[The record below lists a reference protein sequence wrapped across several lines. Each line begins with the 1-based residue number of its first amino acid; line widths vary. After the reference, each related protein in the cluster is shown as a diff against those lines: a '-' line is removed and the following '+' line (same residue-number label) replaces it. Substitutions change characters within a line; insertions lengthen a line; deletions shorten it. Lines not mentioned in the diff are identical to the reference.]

1 MNNYLIKLTGY
12 NFLLYF
18 FFLKKKAEIY
28 PKEKVLANLV
38 FGNFKYHEGY
48 YKYLEG
54 DLNHCYDLA
63 YNYYKDA
70 SRILE
75 SIMKDEGNLSLSSSL
90 LTMLTNFVLKAIS
103 FNND

>member
-1 MNNYLIKLTGY
+1 MI
-12 NFLLYF
+12 
-18 FFLKKKAEIY
+18 
-28 PKEKVLANLV
+28 
-38 FGNFKYHEGY
+38 FGNFKYHEGN

-54 DLNHCYDLA
+54 DLNYQADCYKLA
-63 YNYYKDA
+63 SGYYDNA

>member
-1 MNNYLIKLTGY
+1 MI
-12 NFLLYF
+12 
-18 FFLKKKAEIY
+18 
-28 PKEKVLANLV
+28 
-38 FGNFKYHEGY
+38 FGNFKYHEGN

-54 DLNHCYDLA
+54 DLNHQADCYKSASD
-63 YNYYKDA
+63 YYDNA